1 MRIAVMG
8 AGGIGG
14 CLGGLLARAG
24 EDVTLIARGANLD
37 AIRNNGLTVKSLDF
51 GEFRPQVKVTDSPQ
65 EAGEADLILFCVKA
79 YDTADAAR
87 LMKPMI
93 GRHTQQ
99 VSTELSA

>member
-37 AIRNNGLTVKSLDF
+37 AIRDKGLTVKSPDLLAW
-51 GEFRPQVKVTDSPQ
+51 EAPPQ
-65 EAGEADLILFCVKA
+65 E
-79 YDTADAAR
+79 DTTPA
-87 LMKPMI
+87 
-93 GRHTQQ
+93 
-99 VSTELSA
+99 STALWA